1 MYKMNSIQNGGF
13 FVDKTF
19 EKYFLG
25 ANSAE
30 GFVSYFGQSY
40 NCFDGWRAYIIKGGP
55 GTGKSSFMKYVA
67 VKASDMGYNVILC
80 PCSSDPDSLDG
91 IIINEIKTVLLDGT
105 APHVVEPQFAGVC
118 EQIIN
123 LGDFWN
129 CDTLYRKADEIIDV
143 TLQNKKLHKCASAYI
158 SVAGEMLYDNLK
170 LSRQYT
176 NIKKTEKFAQKLCRS
191 LIPKRKEKHPY
202 EWVRFLGGITP
213 KGVVSYSGTIEKSY
227 DKLVVI
233 DDKYGGTSGVI
244 MEYVRKAA
252 LELGYEI
259 ITVKNMILPSKLIDH
274 VLIPELSLA
283 FVRECEYSK
292 FGDAYRRIHARR
304 FCDINKVRETR
315 SRMIFNR
322 RVSRELLTAAV
333 QTLEKAKKTH
343 DVLEQYYISAMDFE
357 QLTAFAEQKTD
368 EILK

>member
-1 MYKMNSIQNGGF
+1 MKNGGL

-19 EKYFLG
+19 QKYFLG

-40 NCFDGWRAYIIKGGP
+40 NCFDDWHTFIIKGGP
-55 GTGKSSFMKYVA
+55 GTGKSSFMKYVTAKA
-67 VKASDMGYNVILC
+67 VDMGYNVTLC

-129 CDTLYRKADEIIDV
+129 SDTLYKVADKIIDV
-143 TLQNKKLHKCASAYI
+143 TLQNKKLHKRASAYI
-158 SVAGEMLYDNLK
+158 STSGEMIYDNLK
-170 LSRQYT
+170 ISRANT
-176 NIKKTEKFAQKLCRS
+176 NSAKAEKFAQKICNL

-213 KGVVSYSGTIEKSY
+213 KGIISYSNNIEKFY
-227 DKLVVI
+227 KKLVVI
-233 DDKYGGTSGVI
+233 EDKYGGTSGII
-244 MEYVRKAA
+244 MEQIRKTA
-252 LELGYEI
+252 LDRGYEI

-283 FVRECEYSK
+283 FVREWEYSK
-292 FGDAYRRIHARR
+292 FGDAHRRIHARR
-304 FCDINKVRETR
+304 FCDINKIRDTR

-322 RVSRELLTAAV
+322 RVSRELLTEAV
-333 QTLEKAKKTH
+333 QTLEKAKQTH
-343 DVLEQYYISAMDFE
+343 DILEQYYISAMNFE
-357 QLTAFAEQKTD
+357 QLTAFAEQKAD
-368 EILK
+368 EILKR